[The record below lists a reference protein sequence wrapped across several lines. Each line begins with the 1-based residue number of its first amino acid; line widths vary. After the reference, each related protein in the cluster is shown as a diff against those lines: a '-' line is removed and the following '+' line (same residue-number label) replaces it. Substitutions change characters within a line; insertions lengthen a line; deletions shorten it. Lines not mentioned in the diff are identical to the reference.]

1 MGIDKAKKINT
12 GVNKTPENP
21 QAKTGQKKD
30 SPVRAVQKGVSDKVH
45 SILYRK
51 K

>member
-1 MGIDKAKKINT
+1 MGIDKTKKINT

-21 QAKTGQKKD
+21 SKQYGGQKK
-30 SPVRAVQKGVSDKVH
+30 SPLQSTKEKVKDKVH
-45 SILYRK
+45 SILQRK

>member
-1 MGIDKAKKINT
+1 MGLDKAKKIES
-12 GVNKTPENP
+12 GVNITPENP
-21 QAKTGQKKD
+21 SKKYGGQKKD
-30 SPVRAVQKGVSDKVH
+30 PLHPTKEKVKEKVH